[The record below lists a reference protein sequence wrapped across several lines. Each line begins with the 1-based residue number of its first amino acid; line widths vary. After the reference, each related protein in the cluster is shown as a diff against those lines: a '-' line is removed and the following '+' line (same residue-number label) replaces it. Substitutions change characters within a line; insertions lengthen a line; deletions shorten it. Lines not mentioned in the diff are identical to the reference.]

1 MHSVPENTARVNEAQ
16 PFGVFIREQ
25 RQVKGFTLRK
35 FAELVG
41 VAPSYIS
48 NIESSAIAP
57 PSEEV
62 ICRMA
67 AVLGL
72 REGTL
77 LARAGKLKAST
88 LTWFWSQPIVWET
101 LACASGMTETD
112 ARMYV
117 LMAFPEL
124 TGYQGEQTA

>member
-1 MHSVPENTARVNEAQ
+1 VQT
-16 PFGVFIREQ
+16 FGTFIRQE
-25 RQVKGFTLRK
+25 RQLNNLTLRK

-48 NIESSAIAP
+48 NIESSAIVP

-67 AVLGL
+67 HVLGM
-72 REGTL
+72 REASL

-88 LTWFWSQPIVWET
+88 LTWFWAQPIVWET
-101 LACASGMTETD
+101 LGCASGMTEAD
-112 ARMYV
+112 ARMFV
-117 LMAFPEL
+117 WTAFPQL
-124 TGYQGEQTA
+124 AGYYAEK

>member
-1 MHSVPENTARVNEAQ
+1 MPA
-16 PFGVFIREQ
+16 FGGFL
-25 RQVKGFTLRK
+25 RQERQQQHLTLRK

-48 NIESSAIAP
+48 NIESSAITP
-57 PSEEV
+57 PSEDV

-67 AVLGL
+67 HVLGI

-88 LTWFWSQPIVWET
+88 LAWFWSQPIAWET
-101 LACASGMTETD
+101 LACASGMTEAD

-124 TGYQGEQTA
+124 AGYQGEQTV